1 MSASSEPAASTDKR
15 SDKEPNRGACGKHPE
30 DGFRGGEFTWKRV
43 RPIREKKEGGLHPLH
58 YGSGLT
64 QGP

>member
-1 MSASSEPAASTDKR
+1 MSASSERAAFTEKR

-30 DGFRGGEFTWKRV
+30 DGFSNTA
-43 RPIREKKEGGLHPLH
+43 EG
-58 YGSGLT
+58 SA